1 MQDLST
7 FFGYAA
13 AINRTTGAYGADV
26 IDPICHDGPDN
37 NRFIVAITTLH
48 RVGTTS
54 AFNGKNT
61 IDVAVSNTGNP
72 AGAWTI
78 YRGASGKGAIA
89 FTVIGS
95 DYYPSAGYALIDA
108 SGSVG
113 DTHVAAQGLGP
124 ADGFTS
130 YKAYV
135 GNPPRTRW
143 GDYGAAVTDGTS
155 VWIASEYIAQTCT
168 RKLGDAYQQ
177 AQSVTTSAAVKRER
191 PGGCPAFSFRGSERG
206 TRTPDQRI

>member
-1 MQDLST
+1 VQDLST

-168 RKLGDAYQQ
+168 L
-177 AQSVTTSAAVKRER
+177 AQYLSGAI
-191 PGGCPAFSFRGSERG
+191 GSCG
-206 TRTPDQRI
+206 ATRTSLGNWATRISKLNP